1 MAKRKAVGIGII
13 GLGTVGSGVVEILQK
28 NASVLE
34 ARLGFPLQLV
44 RIATR
49 TPARAKTLDLHG
61 VQLDTDAAALVAD
74 PRVDIVV
81 EVMGGDDVARTLIR
95 KAFENGKH
103 VVTANK
109 ALLALHGKEIF
120 GAADKAGVDIAF
132 EASVAGGIPIL
143 RALREGLAANR
154 ILSLYGIIN
163 GTTNYMLTE
172 MQKKGEAFESVLA
185 RAQALGYA
193 EADPSF
199 DIDGIDAAQKLTLLV
214 SMAFGAELTFKE
226 IPTEGIRG
234 LSPIDF
240 DSAKEL
246 GYRIKFLGVGKLH
259 RDEKGAETMDAR
271 VHPAMIPSESLLANI
286 DGVMNAVAVTG
297 DAVGTTLYSGAGAGS
312 LPTASAVVSDV
323 MELAREVMRGVHG
336 RLAPLAYQPEALRAI
351 SIRPL
356 SQWSGRC
363 YLRFTA
369 RDQSGVLSKITGT
382 LGEHGIGI
390 ETILQ
395 RGKGAAEAAVPI
407 VVMTHPAREAEV
419 RHALSIIDTQNY
431 VTAPTKLVRV
441 EEDL

>member
-1 MAKRKAVGIGII
+1 MAQRKAVGIGII
-13 GLGTVGSGVVEILQK
+13 GLGTVGSGVVQVLQK
-28 NASVLE
+28 NASLIE
-34 ARLGFPLQLV
+34 ARLGFPLHLV

-49 TPARAKTLDLHG
+49 TPARGQALDLSG
-61 VQLDTDAAALVAD
+61 VILDANPEALIED

-81 EVMGGDDVARTLIR
+81 EVIGGDGVAKDLIL
-95 KAFENGKH
+95 KAIASGKH

-120 GAADKAGVDIAF
+120 HAAKKAGVDIAF

-143 RALREGLAANR
+143 RVLREGLAANR
-154 ILSLYGIIN
+154 IQSLYGIMN

-172 MQKKGEAFESVLA
+172 MQKKGEPFEAVLA

-199 DIDGIDAAQKLTLLV
+199 DIDGIDAAQKLTLLIA
-214 SMAFGAELTFKE
+214 MAFGAELTFKD

-246 GYRIKFLGVGKLH
+246 GYRIKFLGIGQLQ
-259 RDEKGAETMDAR
+259 RDAKGVETISAR
-271 VHPAMIPSESLLANI
+271 VHPAMIPADSLIANI
-286 DGVMNAVAVTG
+286 DGVMNAIAVTG

-312 LPTASAVVSDV
+312 LPTASAVVSDL
-323 MELAREVMRGVHG
+323 MELAREVMRGAGG
-336 RLAPLAYQPEALRAI
+336 RLAPLAYQPDALRVLP
-351 SIRPL
+351 IRSL
-356 SQWSGRC
+356 AEWSGRC

-395 RGKGAAEAAVPI
+395 RGKGAAETAVPI

-419 RHALSIIDTQNY
+419 RHALSIIDTQSY